1 MKFIS
6 NTYYPNLRRKDEDT
20 ITNIRLRLLKSINL
34 PLNIQKTSNSVIVI
48 LNSPRIR
55 SFAFHKT
62 ISISKL
68 LSTPKSFFPSN
79 RTVSSNTRAHSQTVS
94 EINSNF
100 SCSFKS
106 PCSDSI
112 ELEMK
117 EEKKERKLSSGPSP
131 KNEFINALNYLKK
144 VALGNKNYNSSLK
157 LTLGEK
163 NLKRSLFKGD
173 SLTII
178 RQMRAVEKTR
188 IKEAKAQ
195 TIKISK
201 EATKRTKKRFT
212 KKKSTVPGNYTFKM
226 ALERISFEPLIT
238 N

>member
-1 MKFIS
+1 MKFTS
-6 NTYYPNLRRKDEDT
+6 DTYPKLPRKDEDS

-34 PLNIQKTSNSVIVI
+34 PLDIQEASNSVIVV

-55 SFAFHKT
+55 SFTFHKT

-79 RTVSSNTRAHSQTVS
+79 RTASSNTRTHSHTVS

-100 SCSFKS
+100 SCSLKS

-112 ELEMK
+112 KLEIK
-117 EEKKERKLSSGPSP
+117 EEKKERELSSSPSP

-157 LTLGEK
+157 LTLEEK

-178 RQMRAVEKTR
+178 RQMRAVEKSAIR
-188 IKEAKAQ
+188 ESKAQ
-195 TIKISK
+195 AIKISK

-212 KKKSTVPGNYTFKM
+212 KKRSTVPGNYTFKI
-226 ALERISFEPLIT
+226 ALERILFEPLIA